1 MKRLFLNPKLIF
13 LHHIY
18 KLLKDGATMVTKGE
32 DVLNALNWTIER
44 VPVNAQASQNLD
56 EMTQLIFDIIGVEP
70 KGFDEIQILTGF
82 STEELLIRLTE
93 MELSGLIEQVEGD
106 RYKRG

>member
-1 MKRLFLNPKLIF
+1 
-13 LHHIY
+13 
-18 KLLKDGATMVTKGE
+18 
-32 DVLNALNWTIER
+32 
-44 VPVNAQASQNLD
+44 
-56 EMTQLIFDIIGVEP
+56 MTNIFDIIGVEP

-106 RYKRG
+106 RYKKVI